1 MDEGLWRF
9 VLAHTT
15 RSHSVKYNE
24 SPPVPIVAVFT
35 KYDVLVDSLR
45 PLNEDDFYGDIEEE
59 MENLDKELGVNPKI
73 NSITKTSA
81 PQVDPY
87 VLSEAERILG
97 EMIMPFEKMLSV
109 PWVKVSGLYTLTL
122 VLSARSNWLISKTV
136 NPEFTDTLDKLEDMT
151 RKCINSSLGLL
162 WAITQQQGVE
172 PKVKASIESVPSF
185 CDIASDCADICIV
198 LARKVRFKVYFWFC
212 IHHVQ
217 LEEYWWGLSTSLKL
231 ASGGKSLEKWFKV
244 IHRDTMEYIHC
255 FLHIFSISCL

>member
-1 MDEGLWRF
+1 
-9 VLAHTT
+9 
-15 RSHSVKYNE
+15 
-24 SPPVPIVAVFT
+24 VAVFT

>member
-1 MDEGLWRF
+1 
-9 VLAHTT
+9 
-15 RSHSVKYNE
+15 
-24 SPPVPIVAVFT
+24 VAVFT
-35 KYDVLVDSLR
+35 KYDVLVDSLK
-45 PLNEDDFYGDIEEE
+45 PLDEDDFYGDIEKEIE
-59 MENLDKELGVNPKI
+59 DLDKEVDPNMDSTAG
-73 NSITKTSA
+73 TSA
-81 PQVDPY
+81 SQIDPD
-87 VLSEAERILG
+87 VLSEAKRILS
-97 EMIMPFEKMLSV
+97 EMIMPFEKLLSV

-217 LEEYWWGLSTSLKL
+217 EYWLGLSTSLKL
-231 ASGGKSLEKWFKV
+231 TGGGKSLEKWFKV
-244 IHRDTMEYIHC
+244 IHRDTITYIHC
-255 FLHIFSISCL
+255 LLHIFVISRLNLKDLGLSRSYECVHVRLAVYLIH